1 MIQIINTN
9 SSEPYRLFNNYH
21 KDALQNNQSS
31 IDAMVIS
38 SFDPL
43 KEEVESRFVNLKY
56 INNDEWVFFSNYGS
70 TKASNFKLHNQVSV
84 LFFWNSI
91 NLQIRIKASIK
102 KSAAS
107 FSDEH
112 YLKRDKKKNAI
123 SVSSFQSKAIESYDT
138 VVDNFNKAY
147 VSIDNKKRP
156 NYWGGY
162 SFTPYYFEFWTGH
175 ESRINKRDTYSI
187 VNSDWQHLI
196 IQP

>member
-162 SFTPYYFEFWTGH
+162 SFTPYYFEFWNGH